1 MFRPHLNRPRA
12 ALILQ
17 TFILSCLF
25 ALYSCGGGSGAGKDP
40 NSTSTNITTTPTTNT
55 ITDTT
60 LDTTDTADTTSAGRG
75 TSHAV
80 EQERVEL
87 QSPADSNRVVID
99 LLVVYNQAA
108 NEIYAGSAETR
119 VNHLIDVSNQIF
131 VDSKIDLEIRAVY
144 IGEIAYEGNYDS
156 STALDHITF
165 KSHPA
170 FSEIDALRANYGAD
184 MVVLMRPY
192 ADDGSC
198 GMAWIGGYGTEG
210 DFSHPQEKDYAYAHI
225 AIDCGTYLLA
235 HELGHNMGLNHSRL
249 QDGTGGTYEYALGH
263 GQSGNFV
270 TVMAS
275 PSAFS
280 AAKIKL
286 FSNPDLSCNGSPCG
300 VSREDANDGADAAHT
315 LNQVSRQI
323 AAYFDTTIVSGD
335 DAAKFDADGD
345 GISDLLLRHVNG
357 MWNLYLFNESLTTNS
372 NTLALDEDVSW
383 QAVSR
388 SDFNGDGFA
397 DLLVRNQN
405 SGEWHLYL
413 LQGDSIIDD
422 SKLALT
428 PNTGRQ
434 AVSTQDFDG
443 DGRADILLRDSDGSW
458 HLYILR
464 GTSIIEN
471 TRVRMSEDT
480 DAVIIASGDFNGDH
494 STDVLLGYADGS
506 CYLYLLKGA
515 EIIQE
520 GPLPL
525 QTGLAWQVVATGD
538 FNGNGRDDLLL
549 RNDNGQWSI
558 NSLNGLALDRVD
570 SLNMT
575 DDLAWQLAT
584 TGDFNGDGNVDVLLR
599 NQYQGNWFLYLLSN
613 LSIVSSTSVSLTDD
627 LNWNLAQGN

>member
-1 MFRPHLNRPRA
+1 MRKP
-12 ALILQ
+12 ILQ

-25 ALYSCGGGSGAGKDP
+25 TLYSCGGGGGGAGKDP
-40 NSTSTNITTTPTTNT
+40 NSTSTNITTTPTTDTTNT

-60 LDTTDTADTTSAGRG
+60 LDTTDTTDTTDTRTDTTDTSTAGG
-75 TSHAV
+75 VTSHAV
-80 EQERVEL
+80 GQE
-87 QSPADSNRVVID
+87 SPSDSNRVVID

-119 VNHLIDVSNQIF
+119 VNHLIDVSNQIY
-131 VDSKIDLEIRAVY
+131 VDSKINLEVRAVY

-170 FSEIDALRANYGAD
+170 FIEIDALRADYGAD

-198 GMAWIGGYGTEG
+198 GMAWIGGYGTAG
-210 DFSHPQEKDYAYAHI
+210 DFSHPQEKDYAYAHV
-225 AIDCGTYLLA
+225 AIDCGTYVLA

-249 QDGTGGTYEYALGH
+249 QDGSGGTYEYALGH
-263 GQSGNFV
+263 GQGGDFV

-275 PSAFS
+275 ASAFS

-300 VSREDANDGADAAHT
+300 VSRQNANDGADAAHA
-315 LNQVSRQI
+315 LNQVSWQI
-323 AAYFDTTIVSGD
+323 AGYFDTTIVSGG

-357 MWNLYLFNESLTTNS
+357 MWNLYLFDESLTTNS

-422 SKLALT
+422 SKLAMT
-428 PNTGRQ
+428 SDTGWQ
-434 AVSTQDFDG
+434 AVSSEDFDG
-443 DGRADILLRDSDGSW
+443 DGRADILLRNSDGRW
-458 HLYILR
+458 HLYTLR
-464 GTSIIEN
+464 GTSIIES
-471 TRVRMSEDT
+471 TGVHMTEDI
-480 DAVIIASGDFNGDH
+480 DATIVASGDFNGDH
-494 STDVLLGYADGS
+494 SADVLLSYADGS

-525 QTGLAWQVVATGD
+525 QTGSAWQVVATGD

-549 RNDNGQWSI
+549 RDNNGQWSI
-558 NSLNGLALDRVD
+558 NNLNGLALDRDD

-599 NQYQGNWFLYLLSN
+599 HQYQGNWLLYLLSK

-627 LNWNLAQGN
+627 LNWNIAQGK